1 MSICRF
7 GIIGAGS
14 IAAHFCK
21 GVKLVEG
28 AEVVAVASSSQE
40 RAKAFAQA
48 NDVPEAYGSY
58 EQMLQKADINVVYVA
73 TTHNFHMDN
82 IRLCF
87 DYGKHVLCEK
97 AMVLTAADAREVFR
111 MAREKNLFC
120 MEAMW
125 TRFLPAIEEAQRI
138 VASGEIGEIRAIE
151 ADFCYRTAPNAVPR
165 LYLPDLAGG
174 SLLDVG
180 VYGLHFAAIF
190 LGSAPETLLALG
202 HTDQGVDIHT
212 SILLKYKDG
221 AIANITSAIGVAKP
235 ESGYIYGTE
244 GWITFPCFYGP
255 QELTVHTHQGERRI
269 EKPYVGN
276 GFEEEILEVCR
287 CIREGKRQS
296 DIMPLGET
304 ITILRQMDAVREQI
318 GLRYPFE

>member
-1 MSICRF
+1 
-7 GIIGAGS
+7 
-14 IAAHFCK
+14 
-21 GVKLVEG
+21 
-28 AEVVAVASSSQE
+28 
-40 RAKAFAQA
+40 
-48 NDVPEAYGSY
+48 
-58 EQMLQKADINVVYVA
+58 
-73 TTHNFHMDN
+73 
-82 IRLCF
+82 
-87 DYGKHVLCEK
+87 
-97 AMVLTAADAREVFR
+97 
-111 MAREKNLFC
+111 

-165 LYLPDLAGG
+165 LYLPHLAGG

-212 SILLKYKDG
+212 NILLKYKGG

-235 ESGYIYGTE
+235 ETGYIYGTE
-244 GWITFPCFYGP
+244 GWISFPCFYGP

-269 EKPYVGN
+269 EKPYMGN
-276 GFEEEILEVCR
+276 GFEEEILEACR

-296 DIMPLGET
+296 DIMPLEET